1 MWWLENLMLMSD
13 SEVKFQDRLGED
25 ERRVRK
31 VEMIYK
37 EGKGGSERK
46 DKIE

>member
-1 MWWLENLMLMSD
+1 MVVGKPDANERERRKS
-13 SEVKFQDRLGED
+13 QDGLDKG

-31 VEMIYK
+31 GEMIYK